1 MTEAPDYEDPIDEV
15 AANWLTA
22 RAEGFSS
29 AQKRDFDR
37 WCRADPRHGAAVA
50 RLEAACALLEKM
62 PLVRAELLPVVEF
75 PAPLRAPRVRRGSR
89 AAAASG
95 ARFARQWTDAC
106 APRVDGGGA
115 RRVGSP
121 EVKTQ
126 RPLRSREMKK
136 VWRPMDAA
144 RHSASRTLK
153 RLPGCR
159 TPGGQREGSGGV
171 VGRGAGASNRRGVR
185 VEAEVCEDGDDCVA
199 GSPRPPPPPWRTA
212 WCGLRSQA
220 RVQRPF
226 GDGAVATKT
235 GVDLD
240 WARVGGEG
248 FELDPTLFG
257 VELEEQLR
265 CPHAPCRCGFA
276 PPTTGP
282 RFPSVAA
289 AASPASRS

>member
-1 MTEAPDYEDPIDEV
+1 
-15 AANWLTA
+15 
-22 RAEGFSS
+22 
-29 AQKRDFDR
+29 
-37 WCRADPRHGAAVA
+37 
-50 RLEAACALLEKM
+50 
-62 PLVRAELLPVVEF
+62 
-75 PAPLRAPRVRRGSR
+75 
-89 AAAASG
+89 
-95 ARFARQWTDAC
+95 
-106 APRVDGGGA
+106 
-115 RRVGSP
+115 
-121 EVKTQ
+121 
-126 RPLRSREMKK
+126 MKK
-136 VWRPMDAA
+136 VWRPMNAA

-171 VGRGAGASNRRGVR
+171 VGRVAGASNRRGVR

-265 CPHAPCRCGFA
+265 RPYVPCRCGFA
-276 PPTTGP
+276 AERGERCNRCRPRCSAQHGP
-282 RFPSVAA
+282 RVERARRHRHAGEPVEPFGGPDCGKGCVGGIVELSHARTIA
-289 AASPASRS
+289 RASAS